1 MATNQPQKHQLILPG
16 QRHEGPVIG
25 ADTQQISL
33 ADVFGNSFE
42 GAVIMREVSLNTE
55 DIRKLVRRDYLYLS
69 KMLHTVT
76 RTREFRG
83 INPGPLNKIEDGLE
97 AKIQQIKELIGL
109 RRIEVQKRFNKKP
122 DATVDVTHA
131 RTTTF
136 NAPIASPHANSYLD
150 LLLDADEFI
159 SRATACWLQ
168 GLMKPQEFHG
178 GTREIKRSLHSI
190 KADVTKAR
198 AECFKMLERA
208 SADLPSTDP
217 EAAQMKADA
226 GEMAKTLV
234 KDANSDQEV
243 MESLSI
249 SEQSDLQRIA
259 EQTNAPSGVEAGA
272 TDTPTSTK
280 GKSKAT
286 AKHDTSD
293 ASSATETTS

>member
-1 MATNQPQKHQLILPG
+1 MSSSAQTKNQLLLPG
-16 QRHEGPVIG
+16 QRHEGPLIG

-33 ADVFGNSFE
+33 NDVFGNNFE

-83 INPGPLNKIEDGLE
+83 INPGPLNKIEDELE
-97 AKIQQIKELIGL
+97 AKIHQIKELIGL

-178 GTREIKRSLHSI
+178 ATREIKRSLHSI
-190 KADVTKAR
+190 KANVTKAR
-198 AECFKMLERA
+198 TECFKMLDRA
-208 SADLPSTDP
+208 SATMPSTDP
-217 EAAQMKADA
+217 EVAQMKADA
-226 GEMAKTLV
+226 GAVAKTLV
-234 KDANSDQEV
+234 DDAHADQEV

-249 SEQSDLQRIA
+249 SEQNDLQRIA
-259 EQTNAPSGVEAGA
+259 EQTNTSVE
-272 TDTPTSTK
+272 DPEK
-280 GKSKAT
+280 KAT
-286 AKHDTSD
+286 AET
-293 ASSATETTS
+293 AS

>member
-1 MATNQPQKHQLILPG
+1 MSTTQPPKVQLLLPG
-16 QRHEGPVIG
+16 QRHEGPLIG

-33 ADVFGNSFE
+33 ADVFGNNFE

-97 AKIQQIKELIGL
+97 EKIQQIKELIGL
-109 RRIEVQKRFNKKP
+109 RRVEVQKRFNKKP

-178 GTREIKRSLHSI
+178 STREIKRSLHSI

-198 AECFKMLERA
+198 TECFKMLDRA
-208 SADLPSTDP
+208 SAGLPSTDP

-234 KDANSDQEV
+234 SDANADQEV
-243 MESLSI
+243 MASLSI

-259 EQTNAPSGVEAGA
+259 EQSNTTGK
-272 TDTPTSTK
+272 STK
-280 GKSKAT
+280 SQ
-286 AKHDTSD
+286 
-293 ASSATETTS
+293 SATETAT